1 MGNEEKLKVNVMMG
15 NAGGQAKTSFLTKE
29 TVGIRKAGHSQI
41 IDALDRFGNCTIEQL
56 KTIDVEK
63 LTAKDAMMLKLW
75 QKILEKGDM
84 RHVRAVLAIYGVA
97 TEIKSIHYAEVDEA
111 YRTDDPSKVR
121 DVTPIKMSSKER
133 IEMLQKMIEIEQNRE
148 KRK

>member
-1 MGNEEKLKVNVMMG
+1 
-15 NAGGQAKTSFLTKE
+15 
-29 TVGIRKAGHSQI
+29 
-41 IDALDRFGNCTIEQL
+41 
-56 KTIDVEK
+56 
-63 LTAKDAMMLKLW
+63 MMLKLW

-121 DVTPIKMSSKER
+121 DVTPIKMSIVTGKHYVYRDWETLRLS
-133 IEMLQKMIEIEQNRE
+133 
-148 KRK
+148 